1 MFGTHRRPNA
11 EFHFPN
17 LVPVGG
23 IRLAAVGAVAA
34 VALAGCSS
42 HSSTPTTSKAPSTPT
57 STTPTSST
65 TSAPPTSAAPRVGE
79 DRLSSILLTVGEG
92 NAIMGS
98 TDMQDFG
105 GPTTLDT
112 NLFQVSNADCLGAAH
127 IVQPP
132 IYADS
137 GYTAVKFDVLRE
149 QGQRYTHSIEQGV
162 TTFPAADQALSFVQA
177 SAAKWKACAGQ
188 TVSDGLNGTAL
199 QWTFANFAGDP
210 PKISLIMNR
219 HNARGW
225 ACQRALSAV
234 WNLVIDVKACDF
246 KIGNEGV
253 VAADKIAAKATQ

>member
-1 MFGTHRRPNA
+1 
-11 EFHFPN
+11 
-17 LVPVGG
+17 
-23 IRLAAVGAVAA
+23 VAA

-42 HSSTPTTSKAPSTPT
+42 HSSTPATSTATSTPT

-65 TSAPPTSAAPRVGE
+65 TSAPPTSAAPRVQE
-79 DRLSSILLTVGEG
+79 DHLSSILLTVDEG
-92 NAIMGS
+92 NTIMGS

-112 NLFQVSNADCLGAAH
+112 NLFQVSNPDCLGAAH

-132 IYADS
+132 VYADS

-188 TVSDGLNGTAL
+188 TVTDGLNGSSLT
-199 QWTFANFAGDP
+199 WTYANFGGDP
-210 PKISLIMNR
+210 PKISLVMNR

>member
-1 MFGTHRRPNA
+1 VVGTHWRLKV
-11 EFHFPN
+11 ELHFPN
-17 LVPVGG
+17 LMPMACL
-23 IRLAAVGAVAA
+23 RLAGVGAA

-42 HSSTPTTSKAPSTPT
+42 HSSTPATSTPA
-57 STTPTSST
+57 STTATSST
-65 TSAPPTSAAPRVGE
+65 TSAPPTSAAPRVRE
-79 DRLSSILLTVGEG
+79 DRLSSILLTVDEG
-92 NAIMGS
+92 NQIMGS
-98 TDMQDFG
+98 ADMQDFG

-112 NLFQVSNADCLGAAH
+112 NVFQVSNPDCLGAAH

-132 IYADS
+132 VYADS

-149 QGQRYTHSIEQGV
+149 QGQRYTHSIEQAV
-162 TTFPAADQALSFVQA
+162 TTFSAADQALSFVQA

-188 TVSDGLNGTAL
+188 TVTDGLNGSSLT
-199 QWTFANFAGDP
+199 WTYANFAGDP
-210 PKISLIMNR
+210 PKISLVMNR
-219 HNARGW
+219 HNAKGW

>member
-1 MFGTHRRPNA
+1 MGTRRRLRV

-17 LVPVGG
+17 RMSAEG
-23 IRLAAVGAVAA
+23 IRLAAAGGVMA
-34 VALAGCSS
+34 VALAGCSKPAPAPAAS
-42 HSSTPTTSKAPSTPT
+42 KATSTPTT
-57 STTPTSST
+57 TTLTSST
-65 TSAPPTSAAPRVGE
+65 TSAPPTSAAPRVAE
-79 DRLSSILLTVGEG
+79 DHLSSILLTADEG

-98 TDMQDFG
+98 TAMEDFG
-105 GPTTLDT
+105 GQT
-112 NLFQVSNADCLGAAH
+112 NLDPNVFPVSNADCLGAAH
-127 IVQPP
+127 IVQPAV
-132 IYADS
+132 YGDS

-149 QGQRYTHSIEQGV
+149 QGERYKHSIEQGV

-188 TVSDGLNGTAL
+188 TVDEGGGF
-199 QWTFANFAGDP
+199 QWTFVNFAGDP
-210 PKISLIMNR
+210 PKISLVMNR

-253 VAADKIAAKATQ
+253 LAADKIAAKATQ

>member
-1 MFGTHRRPNA
+1 
-11 EFHFPN
+11 
-17 LVPVGG
+17 
-23 IRLAAVGAVAA
+23 
-34 VALAGCSS
+34 
-42 HSSTPTTSKAPSTPT
+42 
-57 STTPTSST
+57 
-65 TSAPPTSAAPRVGE
+65 
-79 DRLSSILLTVGEG
+79 
-92 NAIMGS
+92 MGS

-105 GPTTLDT
+105 GPTTLDP
-112 NLFQVSNADCLGAAH
+112 NVFNVSNADCLGAAH
-127 IVQPP
+127 IVQPAV
-132 IYADS
+132 YADS

-188 TVSDGLNGTAL
+188 SISEAPL

-210 PKISLIMNR
+210 PKISLVMNR
-219 HNARGW
+219 HNAKGW

-253 VAADKIAAKATQ
+253 AAADKIAAKATQ

>member
-1 MFGTHRRPNA
+1 MFGTHMRLKV
-11 EFHFPN
+11 EFYSSN
-17 LVPVGG
+17 LMPVGG
-23 IRLAAVGAVAA
+23 IRLAAAGAVAA

-42 HSSTPTTSKAPSTPT
+42 HSSTPATSTATSTPT
-57 STTPTSST
+57 STTPASST
-65 TSAPPTSAAPRVGE
+65 TSAPPTSAAPRVRE
-79 DRLSSILLTVGEG
+79 DRLGSILLTVDEG
-92 NAIMGS
+92 NQIMGS

-112 NLFQVSNADCLGAAH
+112 NLFQVSNPDCLGAAH

-132 IYADS
+132 VYADS

-149 QGQRYTHSIEQGV
+149 QGERYTHSIEQAV

-177 SAAKWKACAGQ
+177 SAVKWKACAGQ
-188 TVSDGLNGTAL
+188 TVTDGLNGSNLT
-199 QWTFANFAGDP
+199 WTYANFAGDP
-210 PKISLIMNR
+210 PKISLVMNR
-219 HNARGW
+219 HNAKGW

>member
-1 MFGTHRRPNA
+1 MFGTRRRLNA

-17 LVPVGG
+17 PLPVGG

-34 VALAGCSS
+34 VALTGCST

-57 STTPTSST
+57 STMPTSSAT
-65 TSAPPTSAAPRVGE
+65 AAPPTSTAPRVRE
-79 DRLSSILLTVGEG
+79 DRLSSILLTVDEG

-105 GPTTLDT
+105 GLTNLDT
-112 NLFQVSNADCLGAAH
+112 NVFNVSNADCLGAAH
-127 IVQPP
+127 IVQPAV
-132 IYADS
+132 YSDS
-137 GYTAVKFDVLRE
+137 GYTAVQFDVLRE

-162 TTFPAADQALSFVQA
+162 TTFPAADQALSFVQS

-188 TVSDGLNGTAL
+188 SISELPL

-210 PKISLIMNR
+210 PKVSLIMNR

-253 VAADKIAAKATQ
+253 QASDKIAAKATQ

>member
-1 MFGTHRRPNA
+1 MFGTHRPLRA
-11 EFHFPN
+11 EFHSSN

-23 IRLAAVGAVAA
+23 IRLAAVGAVVA
-34 VALAGCSS
+34 VALAGCST
-42 HSSTPTTSKAPSTPT
+42 HSSTPATSPATSTPT

-65 TSAPPTSAAPRVGE
+65 TSAPPTSAAPRVRE
-79 DRLSSILLTVGEG
+79 DRLSSILLTVDEG

-105 GPTTLDT
+105 GPTTLDP
-112 NLFQVSNADCLGAAH
+112 NVFNVSNPDCLGATH
-127 IVQPP
+127 IVQPAV
-132 IYADS
+132 YGDS

-149 QGQRYTHSIEQGV
+149 QGDRYHHSIEQGV

-177 SAAKWKACAGQ
+177 QAAKWKGCAGQ
-188 TVSDGLNGTAL
+188 SITESPLA
-199 QWTFANFAGDP
+199 WTFGNVVGDP
-210 PKISLIMNR
+210 PKISLVMNR
-219 HNARGW
+219 HNAKGW

-234 WNLVIDVKACDF
+234 ENLVIDVKACDY

>member
-1 MFGTHRRPNA
+1 MFGTHRRIKV
-11 EFHFPN
+11 EFQLSN
-17 LVPVGG
+17 LAPLGG
-23 IRLAAVGAVAA
+23 IRLAGVGAVVA
-34 VALAGCSS
+34 VVLAGCST
-42 HSSTPTTSKAPSTPT
+42 HSSTPTTSKATSTPT

-65 TSAPPTSAAPRVGE
+65 TSAPPPPPPPRVSE
-79 DRLSSILLTVGEG
+79 DRLSSILLTVDEG
-92 NAIMGS
+92 NQIMGS

-105 GPTTLDT
+105 GLTSLDT
-112 NLFQVSNADCLGAAH
+112 NVFNVSNPDCLGAAH
-127 IVQPP
+127 IVQPAV
-132 IYADS
+132 YADS

-149 QGQRYTHSIEQGV
+149 QGERYHHSIEQGV

-188 TVSDGLNGTAL
+188 SISELPL

>member
-1 MFGTHRRPNA
+1 MFGTRRLLKV
-11 EFHFPN
+11 ELHFPN
-17 LVPVGG
+17 LMRVGG
-23 IRLAAVGAVAA
+23 LRLAAVGAVAA

-42 HSSTPTTSKAPSTPT
+42 HSSTPATSTATSTPT
-57 STTPTSST
+57 STTPASST
-65 TSAPPTSAAPRVGE
+65 TSAPPTSAAPRVRE
-79 DRLSSILLTVGEG
+79 DRLGSILLTVDEG
-92 NAIMGS
+92 NQIMGS

-112 NLFQVSNADCLGAAH
+112 NLFQVSNPDCLGAAH
-127 IVQPP
+127 IVQPAV
-132 IYADS
+132 YGDS

-149 QGQRYTHSIEQGV
+149 QGERYKHSIEQGV

-188 TVSDGLNGTAL
+188 TVDEGGGF
-199 QWTFANFAGDP
+199 QWTFVNFAGDP
-210 PKISLIMNR
+210 PKISLVMNR